1 MYITRK
7 AEFSA
12 SHACWRADWPAE
24 RNRAVYGAASSPR
37 GHGHN
42 FLIEVT
48 LEGEPDPVT
57 GMIVDLKLV
66 KDIIQREVVDVYD
79 HRFLNHEVA
88 PFDQLTPTAE
98 NIAMDI
104 WGRLDGCFAQGP
116 ARLRNVRLYETG
128 DLFVDYAG
136 S

>member
-12 SHACWRADWPAE
+12 SHACWRADWTAE
-24 RNRAVYGAASSPR
+24 RNREVYGAASNPR

-42 FLIEVT
+42 YLIEVT

-66 KDIIQREVVDVYD
+66 KDIINREVVEPYD
-79 HRFLNHEVA
+79 HRFLNYEVP
-88 PFDQLTPTAE
+88 PFDTIVPTAE
-98 NIAMDI
+98 NIARDI
-104 WGRLDGCFAQGP
+104 WSRLDARFHDSP
-116 ARLRNVRLYETG
+116 ARLKNVRLYETG
-128 DLFVDYAG
+128 DLFVDYSGA
-136 S
+136 